1 MPKSTALAAAA
12 AIAAMAVLVPASDAA
27 TRLQK
32 TFGNW
37 QVDCTER
44 DANAPKVCSLQF
56 ALVNKNDKQVVFSW
70 TVVRKD
76 AESESNKVVV
86 RTPTGVLLAD
96 GVSIG
101 FEGTEPVK
109 VNYYTCGPR
118 FCFAEFD
125 FSDQWAKALSSK
137 EKVVVSYK
145 AVNGTPLK
153 HEIDLKQFPEGLA
166 FYAAQL
172 SGKSAE

>member
-1 MPKSTALAAAA
+1 MPKTTALAAAV
-12 AIAAMAVLVPASDAA
+12 IAAMAVLSPVSDAA

-44 DANAPKVCSLQF
+44 DANSPKVCSLQF

-76 AESESNKVVV
+76 TESESNKVVV

-96 GVSIG
+96 GQDHVVTGNEHFAGLALLENASVLDVVLHQLERHAHELAELGLVIRG
-101 FEGTEPVK
+101 DVDGLVHGSTPQ
-109 VNYYTCGPR
+109 GHGAW
-118 FCFAEFD
+118 AEFR
-125 FSDQWAKALSSK
+125 L
-137 EKVVVSYK
+137 
-145 AVNGTPLK
+145 P
-153 HEIDLKQFPEGLA
+153 
-166 FYAAQL
+166 
-172 SGKSAE
+172 

>member
-1 MPKSTALAAAA
+1 MNGMPKTTALAAAV
-12 AIAAMAVLVPASDAA
+12 IAAMAVLSPVSDAA

-44 DANAPKVCSLQF
+44 DANSPKVCSLQF

-76 AESESNKVVV
+76 AESTTN
-86 RTPTGVLLAD
+86 TPTGVLLAD